1 MELPYG
7 SNSSTGHLPR
17 ENENTNQKD
26 TCISMFIE
34 TLFILVKLWKQLSI
48 GLLLKCPSIDELVK
62 KV

>member
-26 TCISMFIE
+26 TCISMFIAE
-34 TLFILVKLWKQLSI
+34 LFAIAKIRKQHKCLSI
-48 GLLLKCPSIDELVK
+48 DGWT
-62 KV
+62 